1 MFENLEAGVH
11 IGDHEHY
18 KNWPGRTEI
27 QSSACLTVIFGK
39 VTRVIQQ
46 HMTLYSKFFSKCQ
59 DEKDILPCSLLDII
73 NTGY

>member
-27 QSSACLTVIFGK
+27 QSSACLSYFWKSDQSNSATYVTIF
-39 VTRVIQQ
+39 
-46 HMTLYSKFFSKCQ
+46 
-59 DEKDILPCSLLDII
+59 
-73 NTGY
+73 

>member
-27 QSSACLTVIFGK
+27 QSSSCLTFIFGK

-46 HMTLYSKFFSKCQ
+46 HMSLYSEFF
-59 DEKDILPCSLLDII
+59 
-73 NTGY
+73 